1 MNEIFNIKRFSWLL
15 EKMLWERILPICGTL
30 GIAFFLTGI
39 IYFINRP
46 IVTEAMTT
54 TSSSSFQEMA
64 FTLGLTLGGGVL
76 AGLVFAYFSESAR
89 GYGYLTLPASAFEKW
104 LCGVLIVGVFTV
116 LFFVFFRI
124 IDTAFVHHF
133 HDTLPK
139 SLGDYQKMFAM
150 VQILSFDSWEL
161 KNTYYIYFMLTG
173 VMAIGSLYFN
183 KMALIKSAI
192 GFIVVFA
199 SLHYLN
205 QFIAAL
211 IFGERVSTLPFM
223 YKITVLTVHFPTIFL
238 ENVPRLLLE
247 TFFLIVL
254 PIVLWIIAFIRLREK
269 EF

>member
-1 MNEIFNIKRFSWLL
+1 MNEIFNIKRFTWLL
-15 EKMLWERILPICGTL
+15 KKTLWERFLPMCGIV
-30 GIAFFLTGI
+30 GITFFLTGI

-46 IVTEAMTT
+46 IVTATMTS
-54 TSSSSFQEMA
+54 TSSSSFQEMS

-104 LCGVLIVGVFTV
+104 LCGFLIVGVFTV
-116 LFFVFFRI
+116 IFPIFFRI
-124 IDTAFVHHF
+124 MDTAFVHHF

-139 SLGDYQKMFAM
+139 SRGDYQKMFEM
-150 VQILSFDSWEL
+150 VNVLSFDSWEL
-161 KNTYYIYFMLTG
+161 KNTYYIYFMLIG
-173 VMAIGSLYFN
+173 LMAIGSLYFN

-192 GFIVVFA
+192 GFIIVFA
-199 SLHYLN
+199 SLYFLN

-223 YKITVLTVHFPTIFL
+223 YKITVLTIHFPTIFL
-238 ENVPRLLLE
+238 ENGPRLLME
-247 TFFLIVL
+247 SFFLIVL
-254 PIVLWIIAFIRLREK
+254 PIVLWIIAFIRLHEK